1 MGWAV
6 FLPCC
11 LAWGLMPTLWYSVS
25 LTPQQATVEL
35 CLHLRLLHTHR
46 QVGLSLL
53 WGHCSFLLDPGS
65 NKVLFL
71 PSKSLFPQYCRHG
84 KMDWFQIEKGVC
96 PGCILSPANLTYLQT
111 TSCEMPGWMK
121 HKLASRFLGEISI
134 TSDMEMTPSSWQKV
148 RRN

>member
-71 PSKSLFPQYCRHG
+71 PSKSLFPQYCGHG

-96 PGCILSPANLTYLQT
+96 PGCILSPCLFNLYAVYIMRNSGLEETQA
-111 TSCEMPGWMK
+111 
-121 HKLASRFLGEISI
+121 ASRLPGEISI
-134 TSDMEMTPSSWQKV
+134 TSDMQMTPPLWQKMK
-148 RRN
+148 RN